1 MVGLVGLEPTT
12 PCSQSKCAS
21 QLRYSPKDE
30 IFRWRMVAEN
40 EAFAKG
46 ARKFGYFFFSIE

>member
-1 MVGLVGLEPTT
+1 
-12 PCSQSKCAS
+12 
-21 QLRYSPKDE
+21 
-30 IFRWRMVAEN
+30 MVAEN